1 MKKMTIMCMATL
13 LLMAVSCKKEPETYS
28 GEGFRA
34 TTESHTGEGDSKTQ
48 LLDNLSVTW
57 CSGDMIKVFSSTDSQ
72 GKKFSAASA
81 GTTADF
87 NPVDA
92 VTDAFFSPT
101 YTAFYPYDAVTG
113 INQISLKGTQHYTT
127 FDDGNG
133 NDVLTFASGE
143 NPMAAQSNSTV
154 LPFKNLCGI
163 LKFQFY
169 SESTC
174 DVKKLC
180 VTSLKPGE
188 QLCGKGV
195 VTFSGAN
202 ATLGTLTSGGA
213 SIILNCN
220 PVVRLSDN
228 PSNPTI
234 FYVVIPGGALTEG
247 FTVTVTDENDNVWS
261 KTTTANNMITK
272 SKIKAMPPT
281 EVGEMHTPVTPSVTA
296 MTGCQSYNTYA
307 IGGSVTVP
315 TGSHACE
322 VGLVYSD
329 SDNMPTIDGG
339 AQKVVLHTMS
349 EPAISGTQFFE
360 ADLGALTPGTTY
372 FVRAYAMCEGL
383 AYSSV
388 VTVVG
393 GDGPKPLPNN
403 WENGKNPHP
412 FTVGPGKVV
421 YFSQGNLQYIGSA
434 ASPYWKFADHQF
446 DFFGSN
452 GQESA
457 STTVNRD
464 LFGWGTSGW
473 DNGNQSYQPY
483 DTDQGNNN
491 TDVGYGYGPKDVD
504 CLLDLT
510 GAYANADWG
519 VYNTITNGGGSNWRT
534 LTGGTSGGEWYYLIG
549 YPTGVASR
557 TNSQQLYGEGKVGNC
572 TEGLIILPDD
582 WKWEGDVE
590 GFGPNATDPNR
601 KWKAGPSQ
609 WANSYSYSEWSL
621 MEAAGAVFL
630 PVAGCRIGA
639 GPSAVAYT
647 SGAYYWSSTHCDKG
661 NAYTL
666 DFSKGNVGAYSSSHN
681 RYCGSSVRLVSDT
694 PPTTK

>member
-1 MKKMTIMCMATL
+1 MKKMTIMCMAAL

-28 GEGFRA
+28 DKGFQA

-48 LLDNLSVTW
+48 LNGNLSVTW
-57 CSGDMIKVFSSTDSQ
+57 CSSDLIKVFSSTDSQ

-81 GTTADF
+81 GTKSDF

-143 NPMAAQSNSTV
+143 NPMAAQSNSNV
-154 LPFKNLCGI
+154 LSFKNLCGI

-195 VTFSGAN
+195 VTFNGAN

-281 EVGEMHTPVTPSVTA
+281 EVGETHTPVTPSVTV

-315 TGSHACE
+315 TGPHACE

-329 SDNMPTIDGG
+329 SDHMPTIDGG

-372 FVRAYAMCEGL
+372 YVRAYAMCEGL

-393 GDGPKPLPNN
+393 GEGPKPLPSN
-403 WENGKNPHP
+403 WNNGKNPHP

-446 DFFGSN
+446 DFFGNN

-483 DTDQGNNN
+483 ATDKGNNMSGI
-491 TDVGYGYGPKDVD
+491 GYGYGPTDGNNQY
-504 CLLDLT
+504 LLDLT
-510 GAYANADWG
+510 GDYANADWG
-519 VYNTITNGGGSNWRT
+519 VYNTITNGVGSNWRT

-549 YPTGVASR
+549 FPTGFASR

-582 WKWEGDVE
+582 WYENED
-590 GFGPNATDPNR
+590 R
-601 KWKAGPSQ
+601 PSLSFTPGRSA

-639 GPSAVAYT
+639 GEHAVAYT
-647 SGAYYWSSTHCDKG
+647 SGAYYWSSTHCDSG

-666 DFSKGNVGAYSSSHN
+666 NFSKSNVGAYANYN
-681 RYCGSSVRLVSDT
+681 RYCGCSVRLVSDT

>member
-1 MKKMTIMCMATL
+1 MMCMAAL
-13 LLMAVSCKKEPETYS
+13 LLMAVSCKKEKANEEYT

-48 LLDNLSVTW
+48 LNGDLSVTW

-81 GTTADF
+81 GTKSDF

-143 NPMAAQSNSTV
+143 NPMAAQSNSDV
-154 LPFKNLCGI
+154 LSFKNLCGI

-195 VTFSGAN
+195 VTFNGAN

-234 FYVVIPGGALTEG
+234 FYVVIPDGALTEG

-281 EVGEMHTPVTPSVTA
+281 KVGETHTPVTPSVTV

-315 TGSHACE
+315 TGSYACE

-372 FVRAYAMCEGL
+372 YVRAYAMCEGL
-383 AYSSV
+383 NYSNM

-393 GDGPKPLPNN
+393 GEGPKPLPSN
-403 WENGKNPHP
+403 WNNGKNPHP
-412 FTVGPGKVV
+412 FTVGPDKVV

-452 GQESA
+452 GQEST

-483 DTDQGNNN
+483 DTDKGNNMSGI
-491 TDVGYGYGPKDVD
+491 GYGYGPTDGNNQY
-504 CLLDLT
+504 LFDLT
-510 GAYANADWG
+510 GDYANADWG
-519 VYNTITNGGGSNWRT
+519 VYNTITNGVGSNWRT

-549 YPTGVASR
+549 FPLGGGASR
-557 TNSQQLYGEGKVGNC
+557 TNSQQLFGEGKVGNC

-582 WKWEGDVE
+582 WYENED
-590 GFGPNATDPNR
+590 R
-601 KWKAGPSQ
+601 PSLPFTPGKSA

-639 GPSAVAYT
+639 GEHAVAYT
-647 SGAYYWSSTHCDKG
+647 SRAYYWSSTHWGSG

-666 DFSKGNVGAYSSSHN
+666 YFTENNVGAYSSSHN
-681 RYCGSSVRLVSDT
+681 RYCGCSVRLVSDT